1 MYKQFIKEWLLGSQ
15 SRVYSVIVST
25 YADKIKDLKPTLF
38 IKWLSKEIDIP
49 EEKINLSS
57 LNSALTRQKK
67 KEAKNKT
74 LLPSKAGNDN
84 VEANENFIF
93 SDVDKVVSK
102 SRIMEF

>member
-1 MYKQFIKEWLLGSQ
+1 MYKAFIKEWLLENQ

-49 EEKINLSS
+49 VEKINLSS

-67 KEAKNKT
+67 KEAKNKI
-74 LLPSKAGNDN
+74 LLPSRVDANKS
-84 VEANENFIF
+84 ESNENFTF
-93 SDVDKVVSK
+93 SDVDKVVPK
-102 SRIMEF
+102 SRITEF